1 MSTTFTPAAQLLR
14 QQLASDEILICPGVY
29 DGFSARLALAA
40 GFPTLYMTGAGTSA
54 SVLGSPDLAL
64 ITLPEMLQNA
74 SMIASLDPRVPV
86 IADADTGFGG
96 PLSIARTVKA
106 YIGANVAALHIEDQT
121 ITKRCGHLAGKVLVT
136 KEEFRTRITA
146 ASEARKESGR
156 DIVIIARSDAI
167 QSYGFD
173 EAIDRLKTAIAA
185 GADVAFLEG
194 VENEEQMR
202 KACELLAPTPCLLNI
217 VPGGASPVISAK
229 TAHEIGYKIQ
239 IWPIVALS
247 EVFARVGDVYKQL
260 KETGFV
266 EGPEAGRGLVR
277 DIFNVCG
284 MQECAAFDSKVGG
297 KAYANG
303 V

>member
-1 MSTTFTPAAQLLR
+1 MPAFKPAAQILR
-14 QQLASDEILICPGVY
+14 EQLASDDILCCPGVY
-29 DGFSARLALAA
+29 DGFTARLALAA

-54 SVLGSPDLAL
+54 SLLGSPDLAF
-64 ITLPEMLQNA
+64 ITLTEMLQNA
-74 SMIASLDPRVPV
+74 SMIASLDQRVPV

-96 PLSIARTVKA
+96 PLNVGRTVKA
-106 YIGANVAALHIEDQT
+106 YINANIAALHIEDQSVS
-121 ITKRCGHLAGKVLVT
+121 KRCGHLAGKVLVS

-156 DIVIIARSDAI
+156 DIVIIARSDAL

-173 EAIDRLKTAIAA
+173 EAIERLQTAVAA

-194 VENEEQMR
+194 VENEDQMR
-202 KACELLAPTPCLLNI
+202 KACKILAPTACLVNM
-217 VPGGASPVISAK
+217 VPGGATPVLSAQK
-229 TAHEIGYKIQ
+229 AKEIGYKIQ

-247 EVFARVGDVYKQL
+247 EVFARVGDIYKTL
-260 KETGFV
+260 KDTGYADP
-266 EGPEAGRGLVR
+266 PEKGRGEVR

-284 MQECAAFDSKVGG
+284 LQDCAAFDDKVGG
-297 KAYANG
+297 TAYSKG